1 MLQYVFDGDPSSI
14 EVKPHGRAKKNP
26 HPFFTTASGTR
37 LKISNKASYVP
48 RSIDQ
53 VKYERQDRLQ
63 YMIRTNYFH
72 FVFYQEAR
80 DVLSRKASADVP
92 RSIDQVKYERQ
103 KLRNQHEK
111 DQLAELISLSNN
123 GFVRNVQVGQG
134 VRAVLATEEQFADV
148 VRFCCN
154 PEEYGIFGI
163 DVTYNIGDFYV
174 TTTTYEH
181 LALIDKATGN
191 HPVFLGPMM
200 VHTDEKQ
207 ETFHYFASTMREV
220 NSDIENILFV
230 GSDQQRSIEN
240 GLPPQLPIAHFL
252 VCKKHV
258 EDNIK
263 MKMAALGIQDKAN
276 YLIEIFGDRTSRGLI
291 DSESREEFE
300 SRLLQLKDVWEK
312 RPTGNE
318 FYTYFVA
325 HIAEDMKCKMILPI
339 RRAAG
344 LGDKFL
350 YNNSIESINSSLK
363 SEDEQ
368 SKHATA
374 PGKPF
379 KCSYGEFV
387 SIAKEFVNRYR
398 HNVHRGVV
406 GDGPFNCLKIINMRQ
421 LPKISGRI

>member
-1 MLQYVFDGDPSSI
+1 M
-14 EVKPHGRAKKNP
+14 
-26 HPFFTTASGTR
+26 
-37 LKISNKASYVP
+37 KISNKASSSMGPSSVY
-48 RSIDQ
+48 DQ
-53 VKYERQDRLQ
+53 L
-63 YMIRTNYFH
+63 
-72 FVFYQEAR
+72 YQEAG

-92 RSIDQVKYERQ
+92 RSIDQVKYERK

-134 VRAVLATEEQFADV
+134 VRAVLATEEQLADV
-148 VRFCCN
+148 VRFCSN

-191 HPVFLGPMM
+191 HPVFPGPMM

-207 ETFHYFASTMREV
+207 ETFHYFASTMRKV

-230 GSDQQRSIEN
+230 GSDRQRSIEN
-240 GLPPQLPIAHFL
+240 GLAPKLPIAHFL

-291 DSESREEFE
+291 DSESREEFK
-300 SRLLQLKDVWEK
+300 SRLLQLKDVWEN
-312 RPTGNE
+312 RPTGDE

-344 LGDKFL
+344 LGDKFF
-350 YNNSIESINSSLK
+350 YNNSTESINSSLK
-363 SEDEQ
+363 REVEQ
-368 SKHATA
+368 SKLATA
-374 PGKPF
+374 PGKAS

-387 SIAKEFVNRYR
+387 SIAEEFVNRYR
-398 HNVHRGVV
+398 RNVHRGVV
-406 GDGPFNCLKIINMRQ
+406 GDGP
-421 LPKISGRI
+421 